1 MDTTVFVITSSQ
13 SSVSEGGLATGLLMG
28 RHTAC
33 IVTLWSCMD
42 TDTDYASYGLRFAG
56 PAL

>member
-1 MDTTVFVITSSQ
+1 VDTTVFVITSSQ

-33 IVTLWSCMD
+33 IVTLVD